1 MGALLSSFFVKES
14 IPICVFGLDNV
25 GKTTMCH
32 IQLPQNYTP
41 FIGFACETYE
51 FKGMTFTLFD
61 VGGCDKIRPLYKHFF
76 TNSKALIFM
85 VDSTDRERFDIVE
98 KEFKYLLDSQELIG
112 CPFLI
117 MANKQ
122 DLESAM
128 SLQEITEKLKLN
140 NVFDRYWKVQ
150 GTCAITGQGLDEGL
164 DWINTI
170 KTQKGNKLMIENK
183 SSSISLSK

>member
-122 DLESAM
+122 DLETAM
-128 SLQEITEKLKLN
+128 TTQEIAEKLNLN
-140 NVFDRYWKVQ
+140 NVFDRDWNVQ
-150 GTCAITGQGLDEGL
+150 GTCAVTGQGVNEGL
-164 DWINTI
+164 DWIINI
-170 KTQKGNKLMIENK
+170 IMQKGNNKLIVNNN
-183 SSSISLSK
+183 SIRKIN